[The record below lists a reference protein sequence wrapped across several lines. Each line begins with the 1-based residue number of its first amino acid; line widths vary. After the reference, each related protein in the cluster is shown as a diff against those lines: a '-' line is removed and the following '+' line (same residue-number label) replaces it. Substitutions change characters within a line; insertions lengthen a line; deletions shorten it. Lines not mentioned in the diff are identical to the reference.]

1 MELSLSSCSLNES
14 SGNKDGT
21 IFLTGYGIMEERK
34 ERGFLVMGGMSAEAS
49 EARRLYKRKYRA
61 KNREKINRQQRE
73 WRARNPD
80 KIQGYQAKYWE
91 RVAQR
96 TGGCDK

>member
-1 MELSLSSCSLNES
+1 
-14 SGNKDGT
+14 
-21 IFLTGYGIMEERK
+21 
-34 ERGFLVMGGMSAEAS
+34 MGEMSTEAS

-80 KIQGYQAKYWE
+80 KVKGYQAKYWE